1 MRYECGLSKSTL
13 VALLV
18 SLPCSKAFPVNS
30 YPLSLQY
37 PPLIQYNQPF
47 TYQLPQNT
55 FTSTDNTEIVYTA
68 DNLPSWISFNSSSRV
83 FSGTAPPGPS
93 KPSQTDNIWFDLVAT
108 DASGQLSLNSSFAI
122 SNIDF
127 PTISNLS
134 VLTTALQNAGSVASL
149 DTLVLTPGSDF
160 SLTIPKTIF
169 TSPSE
174 PPISQFY
181 SLLTLHN
188 PLPNWIAFNTDTFT
202 FFGSAPP
209 TISSIAPSQTYSIS
223 LFAIQVPGFSS
234 AKLDF
239 KMVVGPH
246 KFSTNVLSVNQTV
259 EPGNDF
265 FYELPLNDIFVDTK
279 PVTASDISSVTTNSL
294 WINSSST
301 LLNGKV
307 PGNFVNS
314 TYKVKITNSFSD
326 VVEIQLNLNTKK
338 NLTSVSDNN
347 AIFTKSSLAE
357 VNATLGEFFSFTLP
371 NSAVNTSLVADNI
384 TLESSPIASWL
395 SFHTNNLTLNGVV
408 PEAFIK
414 TQITLVNSNN
424 YSDKL
429 VFTLIPTDKPTSS
442 STPASSENETS
453 TSVSKGVSKKTIA
466 IICGVVIPVS
476 LIMIAI
482 LLFLFCC
489 CRGRKNKMGIVKTG
503 SRGKISK
510 SILSTYPEKGIHF
523 ERPVSDLPNT
533 PNSKTNFFTASTE
546 KLHDSYTTV
555 ADEEPDS
562 PGCVSKLNMYRLEN
576 PQGSQFAD
584 FHASPASLFSGKSDN
599 THIGED
605 ARIEAM
611 QKNIMQQ
618 LERTSNTLADIPP
631 AVLHRPLNSH
641 SPIMVSPLRSEFG
654 SADDDGVVISRPR
667 NSWRRSSQPSHRW
680 HPRNQGGSLAT
691 IATNE
696 LPSVRMVGHSET
708 TTEKCS
714 PVTKHF
720 SDSSEYSGSSH
731 YSQSPKSKHTSNSAS
746 IGSYSSSDMSSGTND
761 FGTAVPYSNNM
772 NSIVELPGTSSP
784 AHMNRAGPSNKP
796 LSRSEETSE
805 ADNMYCTASSGDM
818 YMDAESSED
827 EGDVLKPY
835 INARGQWE
843 WEIVPVPSPIV
854 YGQAVDHSFQRT
866 SAYSDAQTIT
876 NTSSPVTMEHALS
889 NATLR
894 HQESTKLV
902 SFTKERSASIIT
914 TNLRKDSVASGIQ
927 GESAE
932 FSFAP

>member
-13 VALLV
+13 FALII
-18 SLPCSKAFPVNS
+18 SLPCSKASPINS

-37 PPLIQYNQPF
+37 PPLIQYGQPF

-55 FTSTDNTEIVYTA
+55 FTSTDNTELVYTA
-68 DNLPSWISFNSSSRV
+68 DNLPSWMSFNSSSRV
-83 FSGTAPPGPS
+83 FFGTAPPGPS
-93 KPSQTDNIWFDLVAT
+93 KPSQTENIWFNLIAT

-127 PTISNLS
+127 PTISNFS

-149 DTLVLTPGSDF
+149 DTLVLTPGNEF
-160 SLTIPKTIF
+160 SFAIPKTIF

-188 PLPNWIAFNTDTFT
+188 PLPNWIAFNADTFT
-202 FFGSAPP
+202 FFGNAPP
-209 TISSIAPSQTYSIS
+209 IISSIAPSQTYSIS

-239 KMVVGPH
+239 NMVVGPH
-246 KFSTNVLSVNQTV
+246 NFSTKVLSVNQTV
-259 EPGNDF
+259 QPGNDF

-279 PVTASDISSVTTNSL
+279 PVTASAISNVTTNSS
-294 WINSSST
+294 WINSNPTS
-301 LLNGKV
+301 LNGKV
-307 PGNFVNS
+307 PENFVNS
-314 TYKVKITNSFSD
+314 TYKVKLTNSFSD

-338 NLTSVSDNN
+338 NMTSVSDNK
-347 AIFTKSSLAE
+347 AIFTKSSLAD

-371 NSAVNTSLVADNI
+371 NSAVNFSLVADDI
-384 TLESSPIASWL
+384 TFESSPIASWL
-395 SFHTNNLTLNGVV
+395 SFHTNNLTLIGVV

-414 TQITLVNSNN
+414 TQITLVNGNSYN
-424 YSDKL
+424 DKL
-429 VFTLIPTDKPTSS
+429 VFTLVPTDKPTPS
-442 STPASSENETS
+442 STPASSESEIT
-453 TSVSKGVSKKTIA
+453 TLVSKGISKKTIA
-466 IICGVVIPVS
+466 IICGVVIPIS
-476 LIMIAI
+476 LIIIAL
-482 LLFLFCC
+482 LLFLLCC
-489 CRGRKNKMGIVKTG
+489 CRGRKDKTRIWKTG
-503 SRGKISK
+503 PRGKISRP
-510 SILSTYPEKGIHF
+510 ILSTYPEKGIHF

-562 PGCVSKLNMYRLEN
+562 PRCASKLNMYRLEN
-576 PQGSQFAD
+576 PQGSQFSA
-584 FHASPASLFSGKSDN
+584 FQASPASLFSGKSDD

-611 QKNIMQQ
+611 QKNIMEQ
-618 LERTSNTLADIPP
+618 LERTSNTSVEIPP
-631 AVLHRPLNSH
+631 AVVHRPSNSH
-641 SPIMVSPLRSEFG
+641 SPVTVSPLRSEFG
-654 SADDDGVVISRPR
+654 SADGVVISKPR
-667 NSWRRSSQPSHRW
+667 NSWRKSSQPSHRW

-696 LPSVRMVGHSET
+696 LPSVRMVSHSET

-714 PVTKHF
+714 PVTRHF

-784 AHMNRAGPSNKP
+784 ARIDGAGPSNKP
-796 LSRSEETSE
+796 LNRSEETSE
-805 ADNMYCTASSGDM
+805 TDMYCTASSGDM
-818 YMDAESSED
+818 FMDAESSED
-827 EGDVLKPY
+827 EGEVLKPY

-843 WEIVPVPSPIV
+843 WEMVPVPGPIV

-876 NTSSPVTMEHALS
+876 NASSPVTMEHALS
-889 NATLR
+889 SATLR

-902 SFTKERSASIIT
+902 SFTKERSTSIIT